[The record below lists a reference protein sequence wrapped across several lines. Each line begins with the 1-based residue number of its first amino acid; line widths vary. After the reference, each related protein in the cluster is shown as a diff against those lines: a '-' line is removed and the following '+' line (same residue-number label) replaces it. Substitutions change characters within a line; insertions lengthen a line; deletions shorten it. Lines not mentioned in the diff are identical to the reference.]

1 MNLVQPVGNIRRSLL
16 PLSWLYGGIVNLR
29 NWLFD
34 RNVLKQRSFDVPV
47 ICVGNL
53 TVGGTGK
60 TPHIEYLIRL
70 LSKQYKVAVLSR
82 GYKRKSKGFKVV
94 EMDSRVQ
101 DVGDE
106 PLQIKRKFPGTMVFV
121 DGNRVRAIEKILS
134 AERASHPD
142 VILLDDGFQHR
153 RVKPSLSILLV
164 DSNRPVF
171 EDELL
176 PAGLLR
182 EPLYGKNRAS
192 IVVVTK
198 CYPDMQPID
207 FRIYANGLDLF
218 PFQQLY
224 FTSLEY
230 DTIRPLYPELGG
242 EPLELNDLRKKHLF
256 LVTGIA
262 SPAPLVDKLEHKTYN
277 LYTKLFPDHHAFT
290 KEDIRSIQEM
300 VTSVDDPN
308 KIILTTEKDAVRFQS
323 LPFLEEE
330 MKRMLYYIP
339 VRISFINEKEQESF
353 NNHID
358 EHVRNYQTNR
368 RLPGEQN
375 Q

>member
-1 MNLVQPVGNIRRSLL
+1 MEKPAVEVRPSLL
-16 PLSWLYGGIVNLR
+16 PFSWLYGIGVNLR

-34 RNVLKQRSFDVPV
+34 RNILKQRSFDIPI
-47 ICVGNL
+47 ICVGNI

-60 TPHIEYLIRL
+60 TPHTEYLIRL
-70 LSKQYKVAVLSR
+70 LSRQHKVAVLSR
-82 GYKRKSKGFKVV
+82 GYKRKSRGFRVV
-94 EMDSRVQ
+94 ETDSRVQ

-106 PLQIKRKFPGTMVFV
+106 PLQIKQKFPDTRVVV
-121 DGNRVRAIEKILS
+121 DKNRVKAIEKLL
-134 AERASHPD
+134 AMDEKDRPD

-153 RVKPSLSILLV
+153 HVKPSLSILLV

-171 EDELL
+171 EDQLL

-182 EPLYGKNRAS
+182 EPLIGKNRAS
-192 IVVVTK
+192 MVVVTK
-198 CYPDMQPID
+198 CNPDMQPID
-207 FRIYANGLDLF
+207 FRIYSNGLDLF
-218 PFQQLY
+218 PFQELF

-230 DTIRPLYPELGG
+230 DTIQPVFPEYG
-242 EPLELNDLRKKHLF
+242 EEALELNDLRKKHLF

-277 LYTKLFPDHHAFT
+277 LYTKFFPDHHAFT
-290 KEDIRSIQEM
+290 KDDIRAIREM
-300 VTSVDDPN
+300 VAAVDDPN
-308 KIILTTEKDAVRFQS
+308 KIILTTEKDAVRFRS
-323 LPFLEEE
+323 LPFLDEE

-339 VRISFINEKEQESF
+339 VRISFIDEDEKKSF
-353 NNHID
+353 NNKIR

-368 RLPGEQN
+368 RLPGEQD

>member
-1 MNLVQPVGNIRRSLL
+1 M
-16 PLSWLYGGIVNLR
+16 NLR

-34 RNVLKQRSFDVPV
+34 REILKQRSFDVPV
-47 ICVGNL
+47 ICVGNI

-70 LSKQYKVAVLSR
+70 LSKQYRVAVLSR
-82 GYKRKSKGFKVV
+82 GYKRKSRGFRVV
-94 EMDSRVQ
+94 ETDSRVQ

-106 PLQIKRKFPGTMVFV
+106 PLQIKRKFPDTMVFV
-121 DGNRVRAIEKILS
+121 DANRVRAIEVIL
-134 AERASHPD
+134 EWGRASRPD

-171 EDELL
+171 EDKLL

-182 EPLYGKNRAS
+182 EPLSGINRAS
-192 IVVVTK
+192 IVLVTK
-198 CYPDMQPID
+198 CHPDMQPID
-207 FRIYANGLDLF
+207 FRIYSNGLDLY
-218 PFQQLY
+218 PFQKLY

-230 DTIRPLYPELGG
+230 GAIRPLFPELGG
-242 EPLELNDLRKKHLF
+242 EKLELNDLRKKHLF

-277 LYTKLFPDHHAFT
+277 LYTKFFPDHHSFT
-290 KEDIRSIQEM
+290 KEDIRSIWRM
-300 VTSVDDPN
+300 VASVDDPN

-330 MKRMLYYIP
+330 MKRILYYIP
-339 VRISFINEKEQESF
+339 VRISFINENKQESF
-353 NNHID
+353 NNHIHK
-358 EHVRNYQTNR
+358 HVRNYQANS